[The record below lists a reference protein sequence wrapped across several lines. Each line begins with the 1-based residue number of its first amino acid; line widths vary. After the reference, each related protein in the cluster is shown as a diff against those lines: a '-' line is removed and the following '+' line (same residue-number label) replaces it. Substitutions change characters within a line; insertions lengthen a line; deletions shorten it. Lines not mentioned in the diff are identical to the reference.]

1 MKRTHG
7 AEHTLVDYVMRTPDD
22 RDWDMETIRKCSHI
36 ADNCGGVA
44 AAERF
49 LMGLFPALAVGLI
62 PHIGILRAVLVF
74 LIGEAVVF
82 AGSFAGH
89 PLLKWFQVPNVSK
102 PGEEE
107 LELAREGI
115 RRLVERKTDQG

>member
-1 MKRTHG
+1 M
-7 AEHTLVDYVMRTPDD
+7 
-22 RDWDMETIRKCSHI
+22 
-36 ADNCGGVA
+36 
-44 AAERF
+44 
-49 LMGLFPALAVGLI
+49 
-62 PHIGILRAVLVF
+62 LVF